1 VPQCQDIRR
10 LALPCA
16 ACCRPGA
23 WGTTDRQ
30 RRPVGT
36 RHPPIVGQVE
46 QPLAPVRLHG
56 LVAQVACVSR
66 GSRSGR
72 STRPWLRV
80 AALLSL
86 GFPPSRVPLMS
97 AGQWDL
103 TPLCMCSPWYGLSV
117 CPVKGRGRLEAGARH
132 ERTLEGVGSRPLLGS
147 HSYLFVRFVA
157 VSDRLLLD
165 GGQERGR
172 SPLPVRR
179 FGACYHLPRR
189 APDRMVNRHPAW

>member
-1 VPQCQDIRR
+1 MSL
-10 LALPCA
+10 LAAPL
-16 ACCRPGA
+16 
-23 WGTTDRQ
+23 GT
-30 RRPVGT
+30 
-36 RHPPIVGQVE
+36 
-46 QPLAPVRLHG
+46 
-56 LVAQVACVSR
+56 LVTA
-66 GSRSGR
+66 GR
-72 STRPWLRV
+72 SLGLHSCGMRQCNTSAADEQRP
-80 AALLSL
+80 
-86 GFPPSRVPLMS
+86 PLPN
-97 AGQWDL
+97 AG
-103 TPLCMCSPWYGLSV
+103 PEP
-117 CPVKGRGRLEAGARH
+117 RLEAGARH